1 MRRRAKSRRMSSV
14 LYVGV
19 DLHEKESQL
28 AVFEQDGALV
38 EERRVPTGELAS
50 FLSSLPGEKRVAME
64 SVGFVYPVY
73 DRLSSMQG
81 CRVTVAN
88 VNMMQLIWFS

>member
-1 MRRRAKSRRMSSV
+1 M
-14 LYVGV
+14 
-19 DLHEKESQL
+19 
-28 AVFEQDGALV
+28 
-38 EERRVPTGELAS
+38 EERRVPRGELAT

-64 SVGFVYPVY
+64 RVGFVYPVY

-88 VNMMQLIWFS
+88 VNRMQLNPGSSTKRDVADARILGDQLRTNYLPVPHTRDQEVRE